1 MALSNLQILNYV
13 WSREIPT
20 RALAE
25 VAENRQVALKKPRT
39 PSRAQGTLPKI
50 KGLVYSLLA
59 ADFSSCIRL
68 RIDQRNIISGTKE
81 ILTNQKYP
89 VSPLRYDGSYS
100 LCDFAKNKK
109 LAPSAIL
116 RD

>member
-50 KGLVYSLLA
+50 KGSFTLCWQQTFQA
-59 ADFSSCIRL
+59 ALD
-68 RIDQRNIISGTKE
+68 
-81 ILTNQKYP
+81 
-89 VSPLRYDGSYS
+89 
-100 LCDFAKNKK
+100 
-109 LAPSAIL
+109 
-116 RD
+116 